1 MLVAEEP
8 PLTAERVM
16 QAWVGRDEL
25 RVRLFEQ
32 MRRFPILLCP
42 VCSIPAF
49 RHGERRWMVDG
60 RQARYLRD
68 PDVMTYAQWWNLLGN
83 PAAVVPVGRSPEGLP
98 IGVQV
103 WAGLTKM
110 RWCWLWRLK

>member
-1 MLVAEEP
+1 
-8 PLTAERVM
+8 
-16 QAWVGRDEL
+16 
-25 RVRLFEQ
+25 
-32 MRRFPILLCP
+32 
-42 VCSIPAF
+42 
-49 RHGERRWMVDG
+49 MVDG